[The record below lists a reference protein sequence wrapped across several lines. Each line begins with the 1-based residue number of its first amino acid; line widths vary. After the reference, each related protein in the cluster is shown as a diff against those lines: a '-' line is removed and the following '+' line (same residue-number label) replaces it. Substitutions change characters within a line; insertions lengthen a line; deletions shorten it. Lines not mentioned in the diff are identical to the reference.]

1 MSTLSCFVT
10 FYLYFYS
17 YLLKIALE
25 VQYINGKLE
34 LDVWLAKAKEDL
46 DAPSF
51 VHKYIES
58 TSLRL
63 DPKTV
68 TLDGHVTFVHQNV
81 FVNNSLYFYHKLD
94 MGPL

>member
-63 DPKTV
+63 DLIT
-68 TLDGHVTFVHQNV
+68 VTFVHQYV
-81 FVNNSLYFYHKLD
+81 FVNRSL
-94 MGPL
+94 